1 MGMSPSVRHIIST
14 RQFSST
20 LLVALALIPAA
31 VRGQEVLSRKPGE
44 SIETFANRVLPPNI
58 EMAHKVLIGSFGP
71 SSNNILLLFRGALD
85 TNSNYTGWVLI
96 PQDDSVLTE
105 LVQMY

>member
-71 SSNNILLLFRGALD
+71 SSNNILLFRGALD